1 LAQRHAAP
9 LQVDIAGKEDES
21 HTETFATV
29 IAERFAAD
37 WMQYGSRRG
46 RGYPEP
52 GSCYF
57 SRGQLTLFHQAILI
71 HILTFYLI
79 PFLHFFFS

>member
-1 LAQRHAAP
+1 MAQRDAAP
-9 LQVDIAGKEDES
+9 LQVETAGKENES

-37 WMQYGSRRG
+37 WMQYGSRHG

-57 SRGQLTLFHQAILI
+57 SRGQLILFHQAILI
-71 HILTFYLI
+71 HILTLYLI

>member
-1 LAQRHAAP
+1 MNPTLK
-9 LQVDIAGKEDES
+9 LLLLLLLS
-21 HTETFATV
+21 
-29 IAERFAAD
+29 
-37 WMQYGSRRG
+37 GSLLTGCNTARG
-46 RGYPEP
+46 MGEEP